1 MGKNR
6 GKQFEE
12 VIKKSF
18 QKVDNCYIQRLYD
31 PGFGYSGV
39 KNFADFFVF
48 SSPYL
53 IFLECKSV
61 DGGTLNFSRITENQ
75 LKGLEEVSKRNNIVA
90 GVLIWF
96 KERDFT
102 CFVPIEELIKAKE
115 RGLKSISF
123 ALIDNLY
130 HIPLNGQKKRVLF
143 EYDVESFLDVIKDY
157 AKEQNK

>member
-18 QKVDNCYIQRLYD
+18 QKVKNCYIQRLYD

-39 KNFADFFVF
+39 KNFSDFFIF
-48 SSPYL
+48 LSPYL

-75 LKGLEEVSKRNNIVA
+75 LKGLEEVSKRENIIA

-102 CFVPIEELIKAKE
+102 CFVPIDSIIKAKKL
-115 RGLKSISF
+115 GLKSISYTS
-123 ALIDNLY
+123 IDNLY

-143 EYDVESFLDVIKDY
+143 EYDIESFLEVIKEY
-157 AKEQNK
+157 AKGLNK

>member
-18 QKVDNCYIQRLYD
+18 QKLEECYIQRLYD
-31 PGFGYSGV
+31 PGFGYSGIR
-39 KNFADFFVF
+39 NFSDFFIF
-48 SSPYL
+48 TSPYL
-53 IFLECKSV
+53 IFVECKSV

-75 LKGLEEVSKRNNIVA
+75 LKGLKEVSKKKNIVA

-96 KERDFT
+96 KDRDFT
-102 CFVPIEELIKAKE
+102 CFIPIEDIIKVKE
-115 RGLKSISF
+115 SGAKSISF
-123 ALIDNLY
+123 DSIDNLY

-143 EYDVESFLDVIKDY
+143 DYDVKSFLEVIRDY
-157 AKEQNK
+157 AKEKN